1 MLIEG
6 KQLQPRAGGSPENDG
21 EGRGVLEGGPGGY
34 RESTGA
40 GLRLCGVPAPRPLRT
55 LALRFPTAKAVVCR
69 LRWYID
75 LCIIEGSSKEGKES
89 ASLLDRSSAS

>member
-1 MLIEG
+1 LIEG
-6 KQLQPRAGGSPENDG
+6 KQLQTRAGGSPENDG

-40 GLRLCGVPAPRPLRT
+40 GQRLCGVPAPRPLRT
-55 LALRFPTAKAVVCR
+55 LALRFSTAKTVVSW

-75 LCIIEGSSKEGKES
+75 PCIIEGSCKEVKES
-89 ASLLDRSSAS
+89 ASLLDRNSVS